1 MTWHILF
8 YFINYAYYMIFKN
21 LIVSN
26 QDFIRI
32 YVLLNNYEI
41 KCEIIQGNNLF
52 KKIIPI

>member
-8 YFINYAYYMIFKN
+8 YFLNYAYMTFKI

-52 KKIIPI
+52 KKITKRY